1 MRKRLTNR
9 ALNKVFKSTKESV
22 KMPRYKMNKNS
33 NINIE
38 LPNGINLRLYANKK
52 GNYCYVEVKNKDTEN
67 YEIETKRKKTELIN
81 YKTDDI
87 LTDYSVDNELKL
99 SFNFCKWNEI

>member
-1 MRKRLTNR
+1 
-9 ALNKVFKSTKESV
+9 
-22 KMPRYKMNKNS
+22 
-33 NINIE
+33 
-38 LPNGINLRLYANKK
+38 
-52 GNYCYVEVKNKDTEN
+52 VEVLNKDTEN